1 MCLTVLFPVTMNHPF
16 FVNFWT
22 SSCDKLPSDTA
33 SHGTLTTTKFVVCNL
48 HYLCCVKVVRKV
60 ANNFNFTVP
69 GAMYLKKYNDNLKT
83 ILISEMNF
91 EATTKYS
98 IQLQLSDQY

>member
-1 MCLTVLFPVTMNHPF
+1 
-16 FVNFWT
+16 
-22 SSCDKLPSDTA
+22 
-33 SHGTLTTTKFVVCNL
+33 
-48 HYLCCVKVVRKV
+48 
-60 ANNFNFTVP
+60 
-69 GAMYLKKYNDNLKT
+69 MYLKKYNDNLKT